1 MIVNL
6 KPLTFSTFTDLRT
19 ENGGDMMSS
28 GPKIVL
34 ALALLPSLTRAATFD
49 GWITGSSSIPN
60 GFNNGDF
67 DLDNIASCEA
77 AFGAGSTPASIS
89 DFVSGI
95 SGITNTDSWVIVGKG
110 PGGEEV
116 MTPTNEG
123 GWVDAEGRYVS
134 LKSNGWI
141 RLGIRPNTN
150 MNSIVEPVYSSDPM
164 TICKVTPLGPLYPTP

>member
-1 MIVNL
+1 M
-6 KPLTFSTFTDLRT
+6 PF
-19 ENGGDMMSS
+19 

-67 DLDNIASCEA
+67 DLNNIASCEA

-95 SGITNTDSWVIVGKG
+95 SGITNTNSWVIVGKG
-110 PGGEEV
+110 PGGEEL
-116 MTPTNEG
+116 MTPTGEG

-164 TICKVTPLGPLYPTP
+164 TICKVTPLGPLYPTPEPNQS